1 MNNKY
6 LFSILLT
13 FIFNGEILASETEN
27 ENKNTEN
34 TEITAREYSDLLKM
48 KYDDFQNLL
57 VAAELDI
64 SDPDV
69 IFTKENQ
76 MQLVQFLQNLSNPEK
91 KSGEIEC
98 KKDQMLFCQS
108 ERRIS
113 DGRNGRNKTSSNVIC
128 QCGPRPSLFF

>member
-1 MNNKY
+1 M
-6 LFSILLT
+6 
-13 FIFNGEILASETEN
+13 ASDTEN
-27 ENKNTEN
+27 ENKNTQN
-34 TEITAREYSDLLKM
+34 TEITAREYSDLLEM

-91 KSGEIEC
+91 KPGEIEC
-98 KKDQMLFCQS
+98 EKDQMLFCQS

-113 DGRNGRNKTSSNVIC
+113 DGRNGRNKTSDNVIC

>member
-1 MNNKY
+1 MNKKY
-6 LFSILLT
+6 LSSILLI
-13 FIFNGEILASETEN
+13 FIFNGEILASDTEN
-27 ENKNTEN
+27 ENKNTQN
-34 TEITAREYSDLLKM
+34 TEMTAREYSDLLEM

-113 DGRNGRNKTSSNVIC
+113 DGRNGRNKTSDNVIC
-128 QCGPRPSLFF
+128 QCGPINILSW

>member
-6 LFSILLT
+6 LFTILLT
-13 FIFNGEILASETEN
+13 FIFNGEILASDTEN
-27 ENKNTEN
+27 ENTQN
-34 TEITAREYSDLLKM
+34 TEITAREYSDLLEM

-98 KKDQMLFCQS
+98 EKDQMLFCQS

-113 DGRNGRNKTSSNVIC
+113 DGRNGRNKTSDNVIC

>member
-1 MNNKY
+1 MKNKY

-13 FIFNGEILASETEN
+13 FIFSGEILASETEN
-27 ENKNTEN
+27 ENKNTE
-34 TEITAREYSDLLKM
+34 ITAKEYSNLLEI
-48 KYDDFQNLL
+48 KYDDFENLL
-57 VAAELDI
+57 IAAEVDI
-64 SDPDV
+64 TGPDA
-69 IFTKENQ
+69 IFTRENQ

-113 DGRNGRNKTSSNVIC
+113 DGRNGRNKTSDNVIC
-128 QCGPRPSLFF
+128 QCGPRPAF

>member
-1 MNNKY
+1 M
-6 LFSILLT
+6 
-13 FIFNGEILASETEN
+13 ASDTEN
-27 ENKNTEN
+27 ENKNTQN
-34 TEITAREYSDLLKM
+34 TEITAREYSDLLEM

-98 KKDQMLFCQS
+98 EKDQMLFCQS

-113 DGRNGRNKTSSNVIC
+113 DGRNGRNKTSDNVIC

>member
-6 LFSILLT
+6 LFTILLT
-13 FIFNGEILASETEN
+13 FIFNGEILASEADN

-34 TEITAREYSDLLKM
+34 TEITAKEYSDLLEM

-64 SDPDV
+64 SDADV